1 MATMI
6 LEIQTRGLN
15 QYHRLE
21 QFPVTIGRALDNDV
35 ILSDN
40 SVSPYH
46 LRLEQDAKGQVFV
59 HNLSSENGT
68 RLNKHQLGLQPVQA
82 PIPSQLLLGN
92 RRLRLASTAMPV
104 ETTHVSRCGG
114 LFTPFCKPLW
124 AVLLLLLT
132 VVSLLLND
140 YLNVTTA
147 KDPLFYISGV
157 LPTLVWMLFATLV
170 ISGMTRLFTHRW
182 EFAPALSV
190 VSLFNLLPMVL
201 EEISG
206 WLSYFL
212 TSDAPFT
219 WLMTGVSGF
228 VLIPALLYAYLH
240 WVLSQKRLPALGI
253 ALILSALPLG
263 LRAISVLD
271 QVTLANEFSS
281 EPYYHQGLS
290 SLNIHANPPL
300 SLEAYLQ
307 QAADALPSQLEE
319 E

>member
-46 LRLEQDAKGQVFV
+46 LRLEQDKAGQVFI
-59 HNLSSENGT
+59 HNLSNENGT
-68 RLNKHQLGLQPVQA
+68 RLNKHQLGLQPVLA
-82 PIPSQLLLGN
+82 PIPSQLILGN
-92 RRLRLASTAMPV
+92 RKLRLASTELPV

-114 LFTPFCKPLW
+114 VFTPFCKPLW
-124 AVLLLLLT
+124 AALLLLLT

-140 YLNVTTA
+140 YLNVAVA
-147 KDPLFYISGV
+147 KEPLFYISGV

-170 ISGMTRLFTHRW
+170 ISGITRLVTHRW

-190 VSLFNLLPMVL
+190 VSLFNLVPMVL

-219 WLMTGVSGF
+219 WLMTGISGF

-240 WVLSQKRLPALGI
+240 WVLSQKRVPALGI
-253 ALILSALPLG
+253 ALVLSALPLG

-271 QVTLANEFSS
+271 QVTMANEFSS
-281 EPYYHQGLS
+281 EPYYHQELS
-290 SLNIHANPPL
+290 SLNIHANSPL
-300 SLEAYLQ
+300 SLETYLQ
-307 QAADALPSQLEE
+307 RAAEALPSQLKDE
-319 E
+319 

>member
-1 MATMI
+1 MAKMI

-46 LRLEQDAKGQVFV
+46 LRLEQDAEGQVFA

-68 RLNKHQLGLQPVQA
+68 RLNKHQLGVQPVQV

-92 RRLRLASTAMPV
+92 RKLRLASTAMPV

-114 LFTPFCKPLW
+114 LFAPFCKPLW
-124 AVLLLLLT
+124 AALLLLLT

-140 YLNVTTA
+140 YLNVAVA
-147 KDPLFYISGV
+147 KEPLYYISGI

-170 ISGMTRLFTHRW
+170 ISGITRLFTHRW

-190 VSLFNLLPMVL
+190 VSLFNLVPMVL

-240 WVLSQKRLPALGI
+240 WVLSQKRLHALGI
-253 ALILSALPLG
+253 ALVLSALPLG

-281 EPYYHQGLS
+281 EPYYHQELS

-300 SLEAYLQ
+300 PLETYLQ
-307 QAADALPSQLEE
+307 RAADALPSQLADE
-319 E
+319 